1 MSQKASFI
9 FTFKS
14 HDKAELIATAIS
26 PEVKHKIPKTIVT
39 LTITK
44 NILALNIESND
55 VTNLR
60 AACNSYLRWINTAIK
75 VNHLV

>member
-1 MSQKASFI
+1 MNKKATFI

-14 HDKAELIATAIS
+14 PHKAKLIATAIS
-26 PEVKHKIPKTIVT
+26 PEVKHKIPKTVVT
-39 LTITK
+39 LDISK
-44 NILALNIESND
+44 NILSLNIESND
-55 VTNLR
+55 VPTLR